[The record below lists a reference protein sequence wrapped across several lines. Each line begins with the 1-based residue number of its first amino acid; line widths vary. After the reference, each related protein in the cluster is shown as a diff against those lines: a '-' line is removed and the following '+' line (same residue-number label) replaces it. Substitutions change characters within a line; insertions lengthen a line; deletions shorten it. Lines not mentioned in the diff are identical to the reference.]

1 MSGFSSKNKLTPPG
15 WTRLLENA
23 TELIRESACAAYRR
37 FPPGDPRRVASPPR
51 IAPSLGLCSKRACGP
66 FCAGTPRSSG
76 PLIHSLLPAS
86 HGSLPVFGKLF
97 ARKNKRLGSGD
108 FGFALPGMLTILP
121 TLNPSSPAKVP
132 GRADESAQS
141 CDRGSRAGDG
151 AGSLSERGRG
161 AVGVAGAAAGGPA
174 AAG

>member
-1 MSGFSSKNKLTPPG
+1 MPGIGGFLQVILDELL
-15 WTRLLENA
+15 RLRVSLRA
-23 TELIRESACAAYRR
+23 WDCARNEPA
-37 FPPGDPRRVASPPR
+37 
-51 IAPSLGLCSKRACGP
+51 GP

-97 ARKNKRLGSGD
+97 ARKSKRLGSGD
-108 FGFALPGMLTILP
+108 FGFALPGMLAILP
-121 TLNPSSPAKVP
+121 TLNPSSPAKVH

-141 CDRGSRAGDG
+141 CDRGPRAGDG